1 MRLDCCYV
9 FANITDRSTLIKL
22 LIILCM
28 TNLMLKFDFVSLNN
42 NKSGHSTK
50 IRVKFLLKHNT
61 SCVNL
66 NHLVFKQTMSFKNND
81 IIIILF

>member
-1 MRLDCCYV
+1 
-9 FANITDRSTLIKL
+9 
-22 LIILCM
+22 
-28 TNLMLKFDFVSLNN
+28 MLKFDFVSLNN

-50 IRVKFLLKHNT
+50 IRVKFFLKHNT

>member
-1 MRLDCCYV
+1 MMRLDCCYV
-9 FANITDRSTLIKL
+9 FANITDRSTLFKL
-22 LIILCM
+22 LIIFFM

-50 IRVKFLLKHNT
+50 IRVKFLLKHT

-66 NHLVFKQTMSFKNND
+66 NHLVFKQTMSFLR
-81 IIIILF
+81 IMIS